1 MKKFNLILVTVL
13 VALMVFTSCSK
24 NEDGLIPTTSL
35 ENMAFTSQPTSVPY
49 SKENSDIAGLK
60 FMREE
65 EKLARDVYDHF
76 YINWNSTIFDNISNS
91 EQVHMDRVLDLL
103 TFYGVEDPA
112 QPEPGVFSNQELQ
125 ELYNTLIEAG
135 ESSVE
140 DALVVGATIEEVDMV
155 DIQNLLDQTEDEN
168 IQCLYGNLLKGSRNH
183 LRSFYNKLVGLG
195 IIYTPQFL
203 SDEDFYAIVNT
214 PHETGGTQCNF

>member
-1 MKKFNLILVTVL
+1 MKKFNMILMSVIVTL
-13 VALMVFTSCSK
+13 LLFTSCEK
-24 NEDGLIPTTSL
+24 TDNGLVNTTSSG
-35 ENMAFTSQPTSVPY
+35 EMAFRAQPTSIPY
-49 SKENSDIAGLK
+49 SKENSDIEGLK

-76 YINWNSTIFDNISNS
+76 YVLWSSNIFDNISNS

-103 TFYGVEDPA
+103 TLHGVEDPA
-112 QPEPGVFSNQELQ
+112 QPEAGVFSNQELQ

-135 ESSVE
+135 EESLV

-155 DIQNLLDQTEDEN
+155 DIQNLLEQTEDEN

-203 SDEDFYAIVNT
+203 SEDDFYAIVNT